1 MIGVTELHVKIPYLP
16 MYKPW
21 AYLRTQAFLVGLYT
35 GGAYT
40 QGGPIHEYKKVVS
53 FGKACVN
60 SMGNLH
66 SKSSIFG
73 VFCVFFMKNNCKT
86 TENYL
91 N

>member
-1 MIGVTELHVKIPYLP
+1 

-21 AYLRTQAFLVGLYT
+21 AYTRTQGFLVGLYT
-35 GGAYT
+35 
-40 QGGPIHEYKKVVS
+40 GGPIHEYKKVVS